1 MQFES
6 LATEILKELRAE
18 SKRRFIMLIL
28 TIALLFASNIA
39 WLIAWNLPSRSVSE
53 SYDMMGDNGSDVIYN
68 EVGDGSKQAM
78 VQKLERLM
86 DEPVSE
92 NDRLAIMDCINK
104 IK

>member
-1 MQFES
+1 MQFEG

-53 SYDMMGDNGSDVIYN
+53 SYDMMGDNGADVIYN
-68 EVGDGSKQAM
+68 EVGDGSKQEIESG
-78 VQKLERLM
+78 VFS
-86 DEPVSE
+86 DEQTDNQEEV
-92 NDRLAIMDCINK
+92 R
-104 IK
+104 